1 MSKALLDK
9 LIPQLQKMRWPQNP
23 SLTELGTKTYE
34 AALDKVDMYRGDDP
48 KLLAEALRILQ
59 TGDSQPYAYAG
70 VAYTLVAASQDS
82 NGSYIEEGLEAAM
95 DWLEMAQNAAPDE
108 VDINMIEALAYIHSG
123 RLDDARLVLDY
134 LHDRDPNDYYV
145 HVAEIIFWQA
155 QDDVEQATHWFEK
168 ASLSAREVPQRLR
181 LLTRMGEF
189 YAKEKDYSKALQMYK
204 EALHFN
210 KEKPELWHSLSVLY
224 WQLEDYDEAGRA
236 NKQALKFASDMPAA
250 QKMAEALKQKQGNSG
265 ILSRFRRG

>member
-1 MSKALLDK
+1 MSQALLKK

-23 SLTELGTKTYE
+23 ALTELGRKTYD
-34 AALDKVDMYRGDDP
+34 ACLDKVDMYRDDP
-48 KLLAEALRILQ
+48 KVLIEALRVLQ
-59 TGDSQPYAYAG
+59 TGDSMPYAYAG
-70 VAYTLVAASQDS
+70 VAYTLVAASQQKD
-82 NGSYIEEGLEAAM
+82 GSYLESGLEAAM
-95 DWLEMAQNAAPDE
+95 EWLEMAQESAPDE

-123 RLDDARLVLDY
+123 RFEDARLVLNY

-155 QDDVEQATHWFEK
+155 QDDVEQATHWYEK

-189 YAKEKDYSKALQMYK
+189 YTKEKNYNKALQMYK

-210 KEKPELWHSLSVLY
+210 KEKPELWHSISVIY
-224 WQLEDYDEAGRA
+224 WQLEEYEEAARA
-236 NKQALKFASDMPAA
+236 NKQTLRYGDVPGA
-250 QKMAEALKQKQGNSG
+250 QRMAEALKQKMGGSG